1 MKVKKRFCLKVLTS
15 LCPLNNL
22 WGLYGDYLLNFELFF
37 RDICK
42 LYILSNENLE
52 LLKTKIK
59 NVALS
64 SLRYFN
70 LNVPQHLSDSEFQAL
85 KNLSRLKKEV
95 IIQKSDKGNSVVL
108 VNKSD
113 YIRHIEGILKDV
125 NKFEKVSLKKG
136 ILNFAVNHEEHINK
150 QLRSISKND
159 SLTEQQYQKAKSA
172 VSNPNGS
179 LTEQQNQ
186 KAKAV
191 VSNSAILYGLCKVHK
206 TVVDVCPPFR
216 PILSAIG
223 TPRII

>member
-1 MKVKKRFCLKVLTS
+1 MNFS
-15 LCPLNNL
+15 LPPKQPKYAN
-22 WGLYGDYLLNFELFF
+22 YLLNFELFF

-42 LYILSNENLE
+42 LDILSNGNLE
-52 LLKTKIK
+52 FLKTKTK
-59 NVALS
+59 DMALS

-150 QLRSISKND
+150 QLRSISKN
-159 SLTEQQYQKAKSA
+159 
-172 VSNPNGS
+172 GS
-179 LTEQQNQ
+179 LTEQLY
-186 KAKAV
+186 KKIKAV
-191 VSNSAILYGLCKVHK
+191 GSNIWLMQS
-206 TVVDVCPPFR
+206 T
-216 PILSAIG
+216 
-223 TPRII
+223 

>member
-1 MKVKKRFCLKVLTS
+1 M
-15 LCPLNNL
+15 
-22 WGLYGDYLLNFELFF
+22 NFELFL

-42 LYILSNENLE
+42 SDILSNENLE
-52 LLKTKIK
+52 FLKTKIK
-59 NVALS
+59 DVALS

-136 ILNFAVNHEEHINK
+136 ILNFAGNHEEHINK
-150 QLRSISKND
+150 ELRSFSKNGIF
-159 SLTEQQYQKAKSA
+159 TEQQYKK
-172 VSNPNGS
+172 V
-179 LTEQQNQ
+179 
-186 KAKAV
+186 KAV
-191 VSNSAILYGLCKVHK
+191 GSDPGI
-206 TVVDVCPPFR
+206 
-216 PILSAIG
+216 
-223 TPRII
+223 